1 MNDWNIA
8 EILLEMRR
16 RSRSAYKSKHYF
28 LTLDGTFSRNSL
40 YKCDKVAALFNQKLR
55 LFALLNPKSKRQLFL
70 VNTWRVKA
78 ACKQKLLFWRYLNFI
93 QFLFK
98 A

>member
-1 MNDWNIA
+1 VNDWNIA

-16 RSRSAYKSKHYF
+16 RSRFAYKSEHYF

-55 LFALLNPKSKRQLFL
+55 LFALLNPKSKTIVSSQHLASQG
-70 VNTWRVKA
+70 RVQTETVVLAIFK
-78 ACKQKLLFWRYLNFI
+78 FHSV
-93 QFLFK
+93 FK